1 MKSFQV
7 QQYNSHAYLVSHA
20 AVPVS
25 IHSYMGGMP
34 FTDLIGQ
41 MNKLSAQQQDI
52 YVVCSI

>member
-52 YVVCSI
+52 LN